1 MEFRILGPVGLWS
14 DGVELQLRGSKQ
26 RTMLAALLLARQ
38 RVLSDS
44 QLGEMLWGK
53 KVPKTYQAQI
63 YTYVSRLRQHLPD
76 GIQVVRQGPGYFLR
90 IGPAL
95 FDYREFERLSRAGR
109 NALRRASYDE
119 AAELLRAALSLWR
132 GPTLTDVTE
141 LLAEVERPRIEED
154 RMEALECRI
163 EAELTLGRHDQ
174 LLSELVGLVGAHP
187 LRERIRA
194 LMMVALYRSDR
205 RGEAFATY
213 REGCQLLA
221 EELGVDPG
229 PTLRAAYQALLTED
243 IGRIGPHPAG
253 QSITVAGQ
261 PARPAM
267 LDPDIPDFVARAEQL
282 ETITSALRTDPATVT
297 PRHPVTVVS
306 GMCGVG
312 KTTLALHAAN
322 LCRDEF
328 PDGQLFADLRGSTG
342 RPLPPAEA
350 LAKMLGAFGF
360 AAETLPAE
368 LDQRV
373 HLYRG
378 ILANRRVLVV
388 LDDAASEEQVRPL
401 LVGEPR
407 CRVLVTTRY
416 PLTTLSGQHTVHV
429 VPFDAR
435 EGMTMLTQIVG
446 AVRAAAE
453 PAAAERIVDSCA
465 GLPLAIRIAG
475 TRLDMKR
482 HWSFARLTGQLDGE
496 SRLNTLRLG
505 HLDVRDRVARGI
517 RILDRQARTALLR
530 LALPAFRH
538 SVTSAVLGVSDAVGE
553 QITEHLLDLH
563 LLDHAGVDET
573 GSHMYRFHDLVLLV
587 ARELAAQ
594 EEVNLGPCGSERCGD
609 EMSVSIA

>member
-14 DGVELQLRGSKQ
+14 DDGFELPLRGSKQ

-38 RVLSDS
+38 RVLSDY

-76 GIQVVRQGPGYFLR
+76 DIQVVRQGPGYFLR

-109 NALRRASYDE
+109 NALRQANYEE
-119 AAELLRAALSLWR
+119 AAELLRAALNLWR

-141 LLAEVERPRIEED
+141 LLGEVERPRIEED
-154 RMEALECRI
+154 RMETLECRI
-163 EAELTLGRHDQ
+163 EAELTLGRYDQ
-174 LLSELVGLVGAHP
+174 LLSELVGLVRAHP

-194 LMMVALYRSDR
+194 LMMAALYRSDR

-213 REGCQLLA
+213 QEGCRLLA

-243 IGRIGPHPAG
+243 VGRISPRTAN
-253 QSITVAGQ
+253 QSIVVTNQ

-267 LDPDIPDFVARAEQL
+267 LDPDVPDFVARTEQL
-282 ETITSALRTDPATVT
+282 EVVTSALRADPSTVT

-328 PDGQLFADLRGSTG
+328 PDGQLFVDLHGATG

-360 AAETLPAE
+360 AEDSLPAG

-373 HLYRG
+373 HLYRST
-378 ILANRRVLVV
+378 LAGRRVLVV
-388 LDDAASEEQVRPL
+388 LDDAATEEQVLPL
-401 LVGEPR
+401 LAGEPR
-407 CRVLVTTRY
+407 CRVLVTTRF
-416 PLTTLSGQHTVHV
+416 PLTTLSGQHTVHLD
-429 VPFDAR
+429 PFDAK
-435 EGMTMLTQIVG
+435 EGMAMLNQIAG
-446 AVRAAAE
+446 AGRVAAE
-453 PAAAERIVDSCA
+453 PAAAECIVACCA

-482 HWSFARLTGQLDGE
+482 HWSFAHLAGQLE
-496 SRLNTLRLG
+496 SERRLDTLRLG
-505 HLDVRDRVARGI
+505 HLDVRERVARGVQ
-517 RILDRQARTALLR
+517 ILDRQARTALLR
-530 LALPAFRH
+530 LTLVDAPAFRH
-538 SVTSAVLGVSDAVGE
+538 SATSAVLGVSDAVGE

-563 LLDHAGVDET
+563 LLEHAGLDEAKW
-573 GSHMYRFHDLVLLV
+573 HLYRFHDLVWLV
-587 ARELAAQ
+587 ARELAA
-594 EEVNLGPCGSERCGD
+594 EEGVTLDSSQD
-609 EMSVSIA
+609 EMSICIA